1 MSLVGQSPLE
11 DLFQVLR
18 PFIWPKYREEG
29 PPEFV
34 QGVLLGR
41 EFLGDQSD
49 LNVPAKSVL
58 ELMTVGYRPVS
69 TLAILRVLNDSP
81 GVALHGMQ
89 IARELERRFKVQEGW
104 FTRTR
109 YYTDRVG
116 RLLTLLTRLDI
127 IEEVVRKDARGGRSF
142 TAYQTHPSSSG
153 RVKERLDCL
162 ARGEPVSLFQAPSAS
177 TAKSTPSLRMKNP
190 RECVDCQTLVSSVSA
205 KYCERCGRPLKAK
218 CENCGRKVEATY
230 DYCLS
235 CGAKMT

>member
-1 MSLVGQSPLE
+1 ME

-58 ELMTVGYRPVS
+58 ELMTIGYRPVS
-69 TLAILRVLNDSP
+69 TLAVLRILNDSP

-89 IARELERRFKVQEGW
+89 IARELEKRFKVQEGW

-116 RLLTLLTRLDI
+116 RLLSLLTRLDI
-127 IEEVVRKDARGGRSF
+127 VEEVVRKDARGGRSF
-142 TAYQTHPSSSG
+142 TAYQTHPSATA
-153 RVKERLDCL
+153 RVKSRLDSL
-162 ARGEPVSLFQAPSAS
+162 ARGEPLSLFQAPPVSSGTQPLSQPTKSLKECVNCQILVGSAS
-177 TAKSTPSLRMKNP
+177 AR
-190 RECVDCQTLVSSVSA
+190 
-205 KYCERCGRPLKAK
+205 YCERCGRPLRAK
-218 CENCGRKVEATY
+218 CENCGRKVDATY

-235 CGAKMT
+235 CGAKTT